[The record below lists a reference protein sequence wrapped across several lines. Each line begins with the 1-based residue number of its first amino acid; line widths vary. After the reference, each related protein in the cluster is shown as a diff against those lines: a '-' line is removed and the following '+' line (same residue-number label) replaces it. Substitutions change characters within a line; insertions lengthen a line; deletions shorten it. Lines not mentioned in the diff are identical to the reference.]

1 MMKLFKSAFALL
13 AALTFAGAASAA
25 AVEEGETYRAINPP
39 QAVATDNGKIEV
51 IEAFSY
57 GCSHCHRFEPVL
69 ERWLKSNGDKVEFVR
84 LPAIFN
90 QQMELFAR
98 VYYSLEALD
107 AVEKAHLPIFDA
119 IHLQKRNLTTDEQF
133 ADLVAE
139 HGVDRKK
146 FLKAMR
152 SPFVDTKVN
161 RASELGKRYRIEATP
176 SMIVHG
182 KYITNPGMG
191 RIGFNGMLQ
200 VVETLV
206 AQEAKTM

>member
-1 MMKLFKSAFALL
+1 MMKLFKSVFTML
-13 AALTFAGAASAA
+13 AAITFAGSLSVAQAQ
-25 AVEEGETYRAINPP
+25 EGETYRVINPP
-39 QAVATDNGKIEV
+39 QATANDNGKIEV

-69 ERWLKSNGDKVEFVR
+69 KRWLKSNGDNIEFTR

-90 QQMELFAR
+90 AQMALFAR

-107 AVEKAHLPIFDA
+107 AIDKAHMPIFDA
-119 IHLQKRNLTTDEQF
+119 IHLQKRDLSTDEQF
-133 ADLVAE
+133 AALVEE

-152 SPFVDTKVN
+152 SPYVETKVN
-161 RASELGKRYRIEATP
+161 RASELGKRYRVEATP
-176 SMIVHG
+176 SLIVNG

-206 AQEAKTM
+206 KQEAAM